1 MNSVEGF
8 CGPRVTQ
15 GDTGEDV
22 QALVSIAAMGEKM
35 GQVWYP
41 ARFLSTSVC
50 RFRGPLLRELLIS
63 TSSQNS
69 VHEDIYWNKV

>member
-22 QALVSIAAMGEKM
+22 QALVSIAAMGEKT
-35 GQVWYP
+35 GQV
-41 ARFLSTSVC
+41 
-50 RFRGPLLRELLIS
+50 
-63 TSSQNS
+63 
-69 VHEDIYWNKV
+69 

>member
-22 QALVSIAAMGEKM
+22 QALVSIAAMGEKVRH
-35 GQVWYP
+35 VWYP
-41 ARFLSTSVC
+41 AQFLSTSVC

-63 TSSQNS
+63 TSS
-69 VHEDIYWNKV
+69 